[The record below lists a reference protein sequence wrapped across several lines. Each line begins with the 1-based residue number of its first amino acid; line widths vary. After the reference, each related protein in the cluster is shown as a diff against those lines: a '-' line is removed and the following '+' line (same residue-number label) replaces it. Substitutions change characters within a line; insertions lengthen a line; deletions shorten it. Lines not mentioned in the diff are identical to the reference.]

1 MHAPY
6 SRTCMDADPDVRTR
20 RRILL
25 LEQDE
30 YLASLLHMLLYREG
44 FEISALTSDDNA
56 RAYIRNSAPP
66 DLIFIDCNWMNDD
79 RLHVLSDCTKR
90 IEWQVVPIIVLMSYY
105 DAEKIEQMMSYGVT
119 DYLLQPFEPGEL
131 LDVIQRYMR

>member
-6 SRTCMDADPDVRTR
+6 SRTCMDADPDARTR

-44 FEISALTSDDNA
+44 FEISALTSNDDA
-56 RAYIRNSAPP
+56 RVFIRNSSPP
-66 DLIFIDCNWMNDD
+66 DMIFIDSNWIEGNRIDT
-79 RLHVLSDCTKR
+79 LANCGKR
-90 IEWQVVPIIVLMSYY
+90 IEWQVVPIIMLMHHY
-105 DAEKIEQMMSYGVT
+105 DEQKIEEAMSLGVT
-119 DYLLQPFEPGEL
+119 DYLLQPFEPNEL
-131 LDVIQRYMR
+131 LDVIQRYLR

>member
-6 SRTCMDADPDVRTR
+6 SETCMDANPHIRTR

-44 FEISALTSDDNA
+44 FEINALTSDDNA
-56 RAYIRNSAPP
+56 RAFIRNSSPP
-66 DLIFIDCNWMNDD
+66 DLIFIDGNWIRDD
-79 RLHVLSDCTKR
+79 RIEVLLECSKR
-90 IEWQVVPIIVLMSYY
+90 IEWQIVPIIVLLDQY
-105 DAEKIEQMMSYGVT
+105 DEENIERVMELGAT
-119 DYLLQPFEPGEL
+119 DYLLQPFGPGEL
-131 LDVIQRYMR
+131 LDVIQRYLR